1 MSSFNFQKLSFKQA
15 YLSLEQK
22 DVDEICSKNNIA
34 INEYLAEHY
43 PEALEK
49 WSLKNQ
55 ETAEKINNKEPTDRD
70 VERHEATI
78 NLPKNKDL
86 KKLYRKIA
94 EKTHPDKV
102 GSDKYSSMFSD
113 SAKAYQDNNLGL
125 LIEIAGRLNIEVS
138 ELSPESILLLEE
150 NIKFLENDIIMKKKS
165 TSWAWELTVSKEEKD
180 MIIESVL
187 QQKGVSIYD

>member
-22 DVDEICSKNNIA
+22 DVDDICSQNNIA

-70 VERHEATI
+70 MERHEAKI

-165 TSWAWELTVSKEEKD
+165 TSWAWELTVSKEDKD

-187 QQKGVSIYD
+187 QQRGVSIYD